1 MIVNLDFA
9 LNAWVRKIQIG
20 ANSVEEAQHK
30 LESMTLREILE
41 DDSLVLDGEFVIKDV
56 STEIEERDV
65 TVKVNSVT
73 YDLDSEANSEVI
85 KYLNTFLDNHRTLT
99 IHNVNIEDDLDDMV
113 RDLLEYRL
121 DQEILSV
128 DYEIV
133 SEN

>member
-9 LNAWVRKIQIG
+9 LDAWVRKIQIA

-73 YDLDSEANSEVI
+73 YDLDHETNSEVI